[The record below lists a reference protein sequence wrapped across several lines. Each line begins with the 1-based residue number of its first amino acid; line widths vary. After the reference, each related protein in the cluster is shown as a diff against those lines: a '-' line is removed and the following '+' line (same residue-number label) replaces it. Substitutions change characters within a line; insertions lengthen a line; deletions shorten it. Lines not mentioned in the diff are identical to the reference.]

1 MDTYPVKI
9 RAASP
14 VGTIASISSSSAW
27 SLPDL
32 AACRSASQPST
43 VSRR

>member
-14 VGTIASISSSSAW
+14 VGTTASISSSSACELAGPGG
-27 SLPDL
+27 LP
-32 AACRSASQPST
+32 AASQPSGD
-43 VSRR
+43 SRR